1 MATPLILRGATLAI
15 QSALASAKTITAI
28 SKASEASVT
37 ATHDYSVGDFV
48 LIDAVVGMTEINQV
62 VGRVKSVSTTVSFV
76 LEGIDSTNF
85 TTYASGG
92 TAQKITFGKS
102 FDSVTNVDLPDGQPD
117 ENDITT
123 IHDTERQVAFGHDA
137 KLTGTLSVIANPLNT
152 AVIEV
157 QTAAAAQQ
165 RRAFLL
171 TFASGQKVLWN
182 AYCTGGSGFSGGV
195 GSAGTGQIALTLR
208 KKAQWFSS

>member
-28 SKASEASVT
+28 SKASEASIT

>member
-28 SKASEASVT
+28 SKASEASIT

-157 QTAAAAQQ
+157 QIAAAAQQ

-208 KKAQWFSS
+208 KKAQWFAS

>member
-28 SKASEASVT
+28 SKASEASIT

-137 KLTGTLSVIANPLNT
+137 KLTGTLSVIANPLNA

-208 KKAQWFSS
+208 KKAQWFAS

>member
-157 QTAAAAQQ
+157 QTAALAQA

-208 KKAQWFSS
+208 KKAQWFAS

>member
-76 LEGIDSTNF
+76 LEGVDSTNF